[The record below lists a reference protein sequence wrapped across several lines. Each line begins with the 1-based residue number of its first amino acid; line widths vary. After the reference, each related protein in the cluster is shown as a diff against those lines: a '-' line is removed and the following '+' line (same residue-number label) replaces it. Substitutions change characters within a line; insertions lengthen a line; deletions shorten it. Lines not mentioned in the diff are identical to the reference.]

1 MGKSRG
7 RRRKHRA
14 SPIASG
20 GGGGAPGAVATA
32 ASTKQ
37 VPLLKKLDSID
48 DDEREHGCLAVAS
61 IAAESREQLQQLVE
75 LGTAQILAAR
85 IADHVARVRVA
96 AVMAARSM
104 IEAGGGPVSQAL
116 LSCGAVGSLV
126 AQLQWCLGAL
136 VPEAAAA
143 SGAEP
148 SGVVLALLG
157 HVLVALKQLCHASA
171 DAVVALTERT
181 VFDSCVALLDTSAP
195 VEILVEVVSLL
206 QVLVDENP
214 AGACYLAGSERAV
227 GASAGTGAHAPLLR
241 LAALGQAQ
249 TAPPLLAAL
258 CAGTVLSVV
267 RQSAAPEGHWSAEE
281 AWAMSALLEIVGRDL
296 LTPAVHSLSGGA
308 TRAAAALAELQAL
321 QPQLRAQLKAM
332 EALTDTLL
340 HDPSG
345 ADPAGGGGASSSPDD
360 DGTNGAVGQA
370 SMRALLPR
378 STVHPSAA
386 DETAAA
392 ALLSTPTPTTP
403 PSHGVGN
410 EAAPGELRYAGAP
423 IHGVGNEAAPA
434 AAAAA
439 AVAAEAAEAPE
450 EAKAG
455 VDAAVVSE
463 AQTSWAL
470 LGAIPAHASRC
481 LANLLANSRRL
492 PDAALRDGCGEPNG
506 CLP

>member
-1 MGKSRG
+1 
-7 RRRKHRA
+7 
-14 SPIASG
+14 
-20 GGGGAPGAVATA
+20 
-32 ASTKQ
+32 
-37 VPLLKKLDSID
+37 
-48 DDEREHGCLAVAS
+48 
-61 IAAESREQLQQLVE
+61 
-75 LGTAQILAAR
+75 
-85 IADHVARVRVA
+85 
-96 AVMAARSM
+96 
-104 IEAGGGPVSQAL
+104 
-116 LSCGAVGSLV
+116 
-126 AQLQWCLGAL
+126 
-136 VPEAAAA
+136 
-143 SGAEP
+143 
-148 SGVVLALLG
+148 
-157 HVLVALKQLCHASA
+157 
-171 DAVVALTERT
+171 
-181 VFDSCVALLDTSAP
+181 
-195 VEILVEVVSLL
+195 
-206 QVLVDENP
+206 LVDENP

-403 PSHGVGN
+403 PIH
-410 EAAPGELRYAGAP
+410 
-423 IHGVGNEAAPA
+423 HGVGNEAAPA